1 MQNENMG
8 LLLVQELLRLSKW
21 QAEFQPSL
29 CPSECGAHAVCPTV
43 AESFFLKNRF
53 PVCLLLEKSLRFQM
67 SRDEQG
73 GFPHTRSLSNSVDL
87 RLPLVVAERNLSIKV
102 AGLFSMLKTTD
113 PGKKVPGEF
122 DQKLRKVIWEKGPK
136 KYPQ

>member
-1 MQNENMG
+1 
-8 LLLVQELLRLSKW
+8 
-21 QAEFQPSL
+21 
-29 CPSECGAHAVCPTV
+29 
-43 AESFFLKNRF
+43 
-53 PVCLLLEKSLRFQM
+53 M

-113 PGKKVPGEF
+113 PGEKAPGEF